1 VNKGKSKNRLIAL
14 HLKRTLLRFFFWLF
28 SMEPVNHAPS

>member
-14 HLKRTLLRFFFWLF
+14 HLKRTLLRFFFW
-28 SMEPVNHAPS
+28 